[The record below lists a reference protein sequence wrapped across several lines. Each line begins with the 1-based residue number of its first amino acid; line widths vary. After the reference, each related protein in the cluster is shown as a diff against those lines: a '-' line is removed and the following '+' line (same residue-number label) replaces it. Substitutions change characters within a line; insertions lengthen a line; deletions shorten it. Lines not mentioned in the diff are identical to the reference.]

1 MKCRWV
7 VGLFSLAVTALVFSS
22 VAYARPA
29 VATFQVIDA
38 DQKGSAKYVP
48 GVMVQVRDIDSGEIK
63 GTCVTGKDGKG
74 TIAGLAAYTAYYVW
88 VRLPGQDTWNYEEFI
103 FTNSAGGGSMYIYI

>member
-1 MKCRWV
+1 MKYRWAV
-7 VGLFSLAVTALVFSS
+7 VLFSVAAAALMFSS
-22 VAYARPA
+22 VAYAKPG
-29 VATFQVIDA
+29 VMTFQVIDA

-48 GVMVQVRDIDSGEIK
+48 GVMVQVRDIDSDEIK

-74 TIAGLAAYTAYYVW
+74 TIAGLAGYTAYYVW